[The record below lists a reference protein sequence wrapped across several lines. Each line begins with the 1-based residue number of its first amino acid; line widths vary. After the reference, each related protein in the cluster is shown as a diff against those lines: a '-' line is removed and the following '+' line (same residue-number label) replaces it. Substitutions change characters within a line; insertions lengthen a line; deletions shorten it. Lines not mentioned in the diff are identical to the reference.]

1 MSKYVNLGVYNNY
14 YKYMIFFIISKA
26 LSDCIKG
33 FRNSDLYEDII
44 FFGDDSSRFLYSHEI
59 INATFGYFGIIIFY
73 IIYKYFDYENDI
85 NSTELIY
92 NLAQN
97 KKYYN

>member
-44 FFGDDSSRFLYSHEI
+44 FFGDDSSRFLYSH
-59 INATFGYFGIIIFY
+59 
-73 IIYKYFDYENDI
+73 
-85 NSTELIY
+85 
-92 NLAQN
+92 
-97 KKYYN
+97 